1 MKLACDLILL
11 SANKLYIIIYMDRI
25 KIEMSRGLR
34 IIQNRYIIYLLIFG
48 ISFLLQREVLLDI
61 PMGDNKTPL
70 KYKDKNIVINSL
82 VHSLVLVIAV
92 FLIEIFYKE
101 CLN

>member
-1 MKLACDLILL
+1 
-11 SANKLYIIIYMDRI
+11 MDRI
-25 KIEMSRGLR
+25 KIELSRGLR
-34 IIQNRYIIYLLIFG
+34 ILKNRYIIYLLIFG

-61 PMGDNKTPL
+61 PMGDNKIPL
-70 KYKDKNIVINSL
+70 KIKEKDIIINAL
-82 VHSLVLVIAV
+82 FHSFVLVIAV

>member
-1 MKLACDLILL
+1 
-11 SANKLYIIIYMDRI
+11 MDRI

-34 IIQNRYIIYLLIFG
+34 VIQNRYIIYLLIFG
-48 ISFLLQREVLLDI
+48 ISFLLQREILLDI
-61 PMGDNKTPL
+61 PMGDNKIPL
-70 KYKDKNIVINSL
+70 KIKDKNIVINSL
-82 VHSLVLVIAV
+82 VHSFVLVIAV

>member
-1 MKLACDLILL
+1 
-11 SANKLYIIIYMDRI
+11 MDRI

-34 IIQNRYIIYLLIFG
+34 ILKSRYIIYLLIFG

-61 PMGDNKTPL
+61 PMGDNKIPL
-70 KYKDKNIVINSL
+70 KIKEKNIIINSL
-82 VHSLVLVIAV
+82 FHSFVLVIAI